1 MINIKYFVQAYLNKN
16 LGDDL
21 FIKLLSE
28 RYTQKFYSISN
39 LKYESFENFKIYS
52 GKKVK
57 ILSRLYKLFSFKKD
71 NLYNLLAKHSKINII
86 IGGSIFM
93 ESNYKSRKELLK
105 SMKKKMKI
113 KNTYILGSNF
123 GPYDT
128 EEFLNLHKEYFKNI
142 KDICFRD
149 KYSYNLFKEFNNVR
163 YAPDIIFSLDKDRY
177 NNREDNTVVFSVIDL
192 KKRKN
197 INKYIDSYENKIIE
211 FIKYFHKNHM
221 KIILMSFCKAEGD
234 EQAIERITNKLNIDV
249 EKYYY
254 EGNIDEAIE
263 IISTA
268 KIIVG
273 TRFHANILGMCFN
286 KTVIPIA
293 YSNKTLNVLKDMDF
307 KGKILDIRKIGNF
320 NIDKYNINE
329 LIYVKDIALEK
340 EKALEQFN
348 ELDKVLEKRKC

>member
-1 MINIKYFVQAYLNKN
+1 M
-16 LGDDL
+16 
-21 FIKLLSE
+21 
-28 RYTQKFYSISN
+28 
-39 LKYESFENFKIYS
+39 
-52 GKKVK
+52 
-57 ILSRLYKLFSFKKD
+57 
-71 NLYNLLAKHSKINII
+71 
-86 IGGSIFM
+86 
-93 ESNYKSRKELLK
+93 
-105 SMKKKMKI
+105 
-113 KNTYILGSNF
+113 
-123 GPYDT
+123 
-128 EEFLNLHKEYFKNI
+128 
-142 KDICFRD
+142 
-149 KYSYNLFKEFNNVR
+149 
-163 YAPDIIFSLDKDRY
+163 
-177 NNREDNTVVFSVIDL
+177 VFSVIDL